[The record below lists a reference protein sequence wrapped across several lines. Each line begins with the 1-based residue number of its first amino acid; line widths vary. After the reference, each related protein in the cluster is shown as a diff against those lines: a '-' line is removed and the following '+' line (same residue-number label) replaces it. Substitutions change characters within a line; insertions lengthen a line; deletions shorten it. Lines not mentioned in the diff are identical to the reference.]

1 MKDLS
6 GKECGLK
13 QGPEQEAKKSEEQK
27 LEETLN
33 FFKIAFCIDGEAK
46 LLPLLTAKDKFDIK
60 AVIELNDSKR
70 GKIFVGILE
79 NKK

>member
-13 QGPEQEAKKSEEQK
+13 GSPEQEAKKPDSQK

-33 FFKIAFCIDGEAK
+33 FFKIAFCVDGDVCM
-46 LLPLLTAKDKFDIK
+46 LPSSEKFEVQGI
-60 AVIELNDSKR
+60 VELNDSKR
-70 GKIFVGILE
+70 GKFHIGIMGE
-79 NKK
+79 KK

>member
-13 QGPEQEAKKSEEQK
+13 QGPEQEAKKSDTQK

-33 FFKIAFCIDGEAK
+33 FFKIAFCVDGDVC
-46 LLPLLTAKDKFDIK
+46 LLPSAEGFDMKKI

-70 GKIFVGILE
+70 GKFYVGMMGE
-79 NKK
+79 KK